1 MSRQEEDTKTEI
13 STMMT
18 EQGRE
23 ELYLYSLR
31 KMAEERAD
39 SDRASLTGLYGPK
52 SFFFKANECMQ
63 QHEKLQYALIRM
75 DIYRFKTVNE
85 FCGRQQGDKLLQY
98 IADCIREYESDMSVV
113 GHLRADIFTICL
125 PFKNKSSYRILQL
138 HSMKKS
144 VRIRCF
150 VRHCLHLASAFQRIT
165 WTSA

>member
-1 MSRQEEDTKTEI
+1 MSRQEEDTKMEF
-13 STMMT
+13 SPMMT

-23 ELYLYSLR
+23 ELYLYHYGKWR
-31 KMAEERAD
+31 KKEQTVTEHPYG
-39 SDRASLTGLYGPK
+39 TYGPK

-125 PFKNKSSYRILQL
+125 PFKNKKQL
-138 HSMKKS
+138 SDIA
-144 VRIRCF
+144 VA
-150 VRHCLHLASAFQRIT
+150 LHEKNLCVSAVL
-165 WTSA
+165 

>member
-1 MSRQEEDTKTEI
+1 
-13 STMMT
+13 
-18 EQGRE
+18 
-23 ELYLYSLR
+23 
-31 KMAEERAD
+31 
-39 SDRASLTGLYGPK
+39 
-52 SFFFKANECMQ
+52 MQ

-125 PFKNKSSYRILQL
+125 PFKNKKQL
-138 HSMKKS
+138 SDIAVALHEKS